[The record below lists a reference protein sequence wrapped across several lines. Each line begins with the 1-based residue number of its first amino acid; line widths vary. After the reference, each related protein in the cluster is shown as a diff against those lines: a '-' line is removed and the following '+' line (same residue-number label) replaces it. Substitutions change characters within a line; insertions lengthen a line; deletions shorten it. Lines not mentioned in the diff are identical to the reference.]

1 MYRRKSHGVFMG
13 HPMVAV
19 WLSGNALISVNEVVV
34 RRARLV
40 LEWVTVSA
48 RYEVNSDWPSL
59 RG

>member
-1 MYRRKSHGVFMG
+1 MG